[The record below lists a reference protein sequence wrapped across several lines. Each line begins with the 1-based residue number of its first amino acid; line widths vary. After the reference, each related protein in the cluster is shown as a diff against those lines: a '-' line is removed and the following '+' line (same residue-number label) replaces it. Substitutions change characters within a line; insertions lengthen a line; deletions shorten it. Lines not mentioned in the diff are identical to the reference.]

1 MHSVFHAMVAHK
13 ETRKATLKYI
23 GDILLFNARRIQFSC
38 DEKSLA
44 RDGYALNLMSVL
56 QLLSLKIKMDRIEV
70 KYPFL
75 ADSLINIDGDTK
87 LRLTEDEFKNFVKE
101 FQEANPS
108 DPEKEINFQ
117 THCWF
122 LTLQSLHLSIIPAI
136 HRYRQKLRAVK
147 ELQKLLD
154 EIDRTKPQWEN
165 TPYAPRNMQYRDRW
179 NKQLKKFNRSK
190 LCSEISLLDPVLL
203 NNCLSFYS
211 TACEYMLYQMEER
224 PISGPYISQN
234 NPTLMKPSEAFSA
247 LPEWFIDD
255 IAEFI
260 LFAMQTAQ
268 DEVRVCID
276 HSIITWIL
284 TCVCAP
290 HCIKNPYVVAK
301 LVEVLFVFSLSG
313 MSNNSLNTAVG
324 FMLTEF
330 FFITNCLKFQILNHE
345 LAQTVLVGSLMK
357 FYTEIETTGQSTEF
371 YDKFTIR

>member
-1 MHSVFHAMVAHK
+1 MHGVFHGMLAHK
-13 ETRKATLKYI
+13 ETRQQTLKYI
-23 GDILLFNARRIQFSC
+23 GDILLYNARRVQISC

-44 RDGYALNLMSVL
+44 RDGFALNLMSVL
-56 QLLSLKIKMDRIEV
+56 QLLSLKIKMDRIDV

-75 ADSLINIDGDTK
+75 EGTLINIDGDTK
-87 LRLTEDEFKNFVKE
+87 LRLTEEEFKNFVKE
-101 FQEANPS
+101 FREANTSNPQ
-108 DPEKEINFQ
+108 KEINFQ

-122 LTLQSLHLSIIPAI
+122 LTLQSLHLSIIPTI

-165 TPYAPRNMQYRDRW
+165 SQYAPRNMQYRDRW
-179 NKQLKKFNRSK
+179 HKQLKRFNRSK

-203 NNCLSFYS
+203 NNCLTFYS
-211 TACEYMLYQMEER
+211 TACEFMLYQMEER
-224 PISGPYISQN
+224 PISGPFISQTK
-234 NPTLMKPSEAFSA
+234 PTQMKPSEAFSA

-260 LFAMQTAQ
+260 LFAMQTAPE
-268 DEVRVCID
+268 EVRVCID

-301 LVEVLFVFSLSG
+301 LVEVLFVFSLN
-313 MSNNSLNTAVG
+313 NNSLNSAVSIR
-324 FMLTEF
+324 
-330 FFITNCLKFQILNHE
+330 FFIFAMHIL
-345 LAQTVLVGSLMK
+345 
-357 FYTEIETTGQSTEF
+357 
-371 YDKFTIR
+371 